1 MKRRI
6 LAAQYKDEVITYG
19 ENVVTPQDMLGVI
32 DNGAYHNGY
41 DMYVD
46 DEFNVTLTCTDDPE
60 HMPKIEIAT
69 IKKDEDTYWFVP
81 TLTFPKLTMEE
92 GDYTDGIHY
101 YLSKWE
107 KVGRFITSIN
117 NFVLH
122 PSEWVDEE

>member
-6 LAAQYKDEVITYG
+6 VSADSGDVVSSVS
-19 ENVVTPQDMLGVI
+19 NVVTPEDMLSVI

-41 DMYVD
+41 EMYVD
-46 DEFNVTLTCTDDPE
+46 DEFNVTLKCIDDPE

-81 TLTFPKLTMEE
+81 TLTFPKLTMSDE
-92 GDYTDGIHY
+92 DYTDSIHY

>member
-6 LAAQYKDEVITYG
+6 VSADTGKIISSEGNI
-19 ENVVTPQDMLGVI
+19 VTPEDMMSTI
-32 DNGAYHNGY
+32 ATGAYNNGY

-46 DEFNVTLTCTDDPE
+46 DEFNVTLTCVDDPE
-60 HMPKIEIAT
+60 HMPTITIKT

-81 TLTFPKLTMEE
+81 TLQFPTLTMEE
-92 GDYTDGIHY
+92 NDYVDSIHH

-107 KVGRFITSIN
+107 KVGRFITNIN

-122 PSEWVDEE
+122 PSAWVEE